1 MTDKNNHIKCPE
13 CGNEIDVQ
21 SILYDEIK
29 NDFKRTHKKELI
41 KERNA
46 TRETIKKQL
55 EEEQASAT
63 EAMQQELAENSEK
76 LKEFHKL
83 RADLARAERE
93 KVEMSEELNAKA

>member
-29 NDFKRTHKKELI
+29 KDFKRTHKEELI

-46 TRETIKKQL
+46 TPRGK
-55 EEEQASAT
+55 
-63 EAMQQELAENSEK
+63 
-76 LKEFHKL
+76 
-83 RADLARAERE
+83 R
-93 KVEMSEELNAKA
+93 